1 MEYSMTQERFQELLK
16 SDEFKSFRKKVD
28 SGKFDNIDW
37 FNLENEIEKIADLEN
52 KSYEY
57 HKIYEY
63 ILENK
68 DTRLG
73 WNDLLNSIDV
83 LVDGRFEEEKQQDG
97 LKFRGSTNQRI
108 IDIKESLKFN
118 KVMIIDL

>member
-1 MEYSMTQERFQELLK
+1 MTQKRFQELLK
-16 SDEFKSFRKKVD
+16 SDEFKSFRKKID

-63 ILENK
+63 FLEN
-68 DTRLG
+68 
-73 WNDLLNSIDV
+73 
-83 LVDGRFEEEKQQDG
+83 RFAQ
-97 LKFRGSTNQRI
+97 
-108 IDIKESLKFN
+108 IKKYVV
-118 KVMIIDL
+118 KPTD